1 MYVTIFGK
9 QWRGSFRNKKKG
21 LGNGFTHR
29 KFRDTHFENVG
40 EDVGTDA
47 PNNGNIINKG
57 SDIAIAIREHIDNAL
72 IQVASA
78 RMSRC
83 GENIGEDTLEED
95 TRENDRVDETQD
107 VRLNSAFY
115 SRLQAIRVERIP
127 LDIELIFERSGING
141 LYNIFRESMHPILG
155 NNTR

>member
-1 MYVTIFGK
+1 MSAAMLLTMATLLSTREVT
-9 QWRGSFRNKKKG
+9 SP
-21 LGNGFTHR
+21 L
-29 KFRDTHFENVG
+29 
-40 EDVGTDA
+40 
-47 PNNGNIINKG
+47 PLP
-57 SDIAIAIREHIDNAL
+57 SDIREHIDNAA
-72 IQVASA
+72 IQVASEDES
-78 RMSRC
+78 M

-95 TRENDRVDETQD
+95 ARENDRVDETQD
-107 VRLNSAFY
+107 VKLNSALY